1 MADHPVED
9 HLLKRGQTAEQGA
22 GKIVHIAES
31 YLPEFRKSAIVAQ
44 SSEHTD
50 VRHPYFLRVSV
61 KDHAVRKQRMPVANR
76 VPEIPRRL
84 NDNAL
89 RISRSDT

>member
-1 MADHPVED
+1 MANHPVED

-44 SSEHTD
+44 SSEYTD

-76 VPEIPRRL
+76 VLEIPRRL
-84 NDNAL
+84 NDDVL
-89 RISRSDT
+89 RIGCSKT